1 MAHPSLLSR
10 INCSSCAISS
20 SDSFFRL
27 VKAAFAQR
35 RKTLQNALGNALP
48 DCRAALPSALER
60 VDIDPRARGE
70 TLSCEDFAR
79 LADALGESLTET

>member
-1 MAHPSLLSR
+1 MRLTPRAEPP
-10 INCSSCAISS
+10 CAVR
-20 SDSFFRL
+20 DEALMFRL

-48 DCRAALPSALER
+48 DCRAALPEALER
-60 VDIDPRARGE
+60 VGIDPRARGE